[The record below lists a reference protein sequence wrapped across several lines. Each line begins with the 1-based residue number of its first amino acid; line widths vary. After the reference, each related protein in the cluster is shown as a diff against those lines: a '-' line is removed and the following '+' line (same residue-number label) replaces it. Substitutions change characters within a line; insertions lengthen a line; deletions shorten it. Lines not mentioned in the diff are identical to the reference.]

1 MKTIQYTLLAT
12 FAAVWLTACVTDP
25 NSPGLEYMPD
35 MYRSPAVEAYVD
47 YGQDPFEV
55 GEEVARA
62 QRNTPSSRKP
72 VPGTIPFRGE
82 DQLAFALPYAFAQ
95 TVEDYE
101 RAGIELSSPLI
112 TNQANIEAGQL
123 VYEAMCT
130 QCHGVEGKGDGAL
143 SRNGHIAGIPS
154 YSDKLKDLP
163 EGKMYHTLTWGKG
176 LMGSHA
182 SQLSQ
187 RQRWEV
193 IEYIKVLQNGAEMP
207 EFDEKGMPVAPSETP
222 AKDDEP
228 VATPAAPA
236 GMEGMADNAQY

>member
-1 MKTIQYTLLAT
+1 MKTAQYILLPAIAT
-12 FAAVWLTACVTDP
+12 VLLTACVNDP
-25 NSPGLEYMPD
+25 DSPGLEYMPD

-55 GEEVARA
+55 GEDVARA

-82 DQLAFALPYAFAQ
+82 DQLAFALPYPYAQ
-95 TVEDYE
+95 TPEDYE
-101 RAGIELSSPLI
+101 RAGVELTSPLV
-112 TNQANIEAGQL
+112 TNQANIEAGQR

-130 QCHGVEGKGDGAL
+130 QCHGAEGKGDGAL
-143 SRNGHIAGIPS
+143 SVNGHIAGIPS
-154 YSDKLKDLP
+154 YVDKLKDLP

-193 IEYIKVLQNGAEMP
+193 IEYIKVLQNGGTMP
-207 EFDEKGMPVAPSETP
+207 EFDEDGMPVAPSEAPETE
-222 AKDDEP
+222 DEP
-228 VATPAAPA
+228 AAAPA
-236 GMEGMADNAQY
+236 MSEGMGGMAVNAEY